1 MKKYIAYYR
10 VSTKKQSL
18 GLDAQQVTVNN
29 YIAAN
34 DGELVAEFSE
44 KESGKHDH
52 RTELN
57 NAIEECKRTGATL
70 IIAKLDRLSRNITFI
85 FTLRDSGVDFLACDL
100 PQFNTLTLA
109 IFSALA
115 QQERELIS
123 QRTKAA
129 LAVLRANGVKLGKPN
144 ASFTDEMRQ
153 RACRSNKAKAEE
165 NPNTKRAKI
174 MIEALSAHTRNL
186 TRIAETLNENGFKT
200 ALNASFTPTAV
211 KRIIER
217 YGLWKTA

>member
-1 MKKYIAYYR
+1 MKRYIAYYR

-29 YIAAN
+29 YISVNGGA
-34 DGELVAEFSE
+34 LVSEYRE
-44 KESGKHDH
+44 KESGKKDH
-52 RTELN
+52 RVELDK
-57 NAIEECKRTGATL
+57 AIEECKRCGATL

-85 FTLRDSGVDFLACDL
+85 FTLRDSGVDFIACDL

-123 QRTKAA
+123 QRTKNA
-129 LAVLRANGVKLGKPN
+129 LAVLKAKGVKLGRPN
-144 ASFTDEMRQ
+144 ASFSLEMRE
-153 RACRSNKAKAEE
+153 RAYEANRIKADT
-165 NPNTKRAKI
+165 NPNIIRART
-174 MIEALSAHTRNL
+174 MIEALSSRTHNL
-186 TRIAETLNENGFKT
+186 THIAKALNENGFRT
-200 ALNASFTPTAV
+200 AQDASFTPSTV

-217 YGLWKTA
+217 YNLWETA

>member
-1 MKKYIAYYR
+1 MKRYIAYYR

-29 YIAAN
+29 YISVN
-34 DGELVAEFSE
+34 GGTLVSEYRE
-44 KESGKHDH
+44 KESGKKDY
-52 RTELN
+52 RVELN
-57 NAIEECKRTGATL
+57 KAIEECKRCGATL

-85 FTLRDSGVDFLACDL
+85 FTLRDSGVDFIACDL

-123 QRTKAA
+123 QRTKNA
-129 LAVLRANGVKLGKPN
+129 LAVLKAKGVKLGRPN
-144 ASFTDEMRQ
+144 ATFSAGIRNLAYEANRT
-153 RACRSNKAKAEE
+153 KADT
-165 NPNTKRAKI
+165 NPNTVRARV
-174 MIEALSAHTRNL
+174 MIEALLPSTRNL
-186 TRIAETLNENGFKT
+186 THIADKLNGNGFKT
-200 ALNASFTPTAV
+200 ALGASFRPSTV

-217 YGLWKTA
+217 YNLWKTV